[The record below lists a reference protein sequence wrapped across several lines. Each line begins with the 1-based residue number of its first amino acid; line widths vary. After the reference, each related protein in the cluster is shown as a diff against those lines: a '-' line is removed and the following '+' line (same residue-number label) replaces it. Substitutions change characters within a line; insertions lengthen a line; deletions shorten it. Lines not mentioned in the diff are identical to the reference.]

1 MLKKREAI
9 IIGAGL
15 AGATVANILA
25 KKNYKVTIY
34 EKNNFIGGNCFDY
47 YKKNILIH
55 KYGPHI
61 FHTNKKKIYDF
72 VCKYTKLNNF
82 INKVY
87 VRHKNLLF
95 PLPINFTSIKII
107 AKDNADYIIQKLK
120 KKFSKTKLIT
130 LSQLKQIND
139 AKIKKF
145 YRFIFQ
151 NVYANYTAKMWGV
164 KFDKVD
170 PKTINRVK
178 IILGNE
184 HNYFPQDKYQGLPI
198 STYTQMITRM
208 LKHKNIKINLKT
220 DGKKILKFDFKNKK
234 IYLNKL
240 EFNGLIFYCGSLDE
254 LVNYKFGILP
264 YRSLKIQFLFLKKK
278 KFQQSAIINYPSHPK
293 MTRICEYKQMTRQ
306 KNINNTIVSKE
317 YPKSFILSN
326 KQCNHRFYPIINKKN
341 LAKYNQYLKLFK
353 IFPNFYPL
361 GRLGLYKYF
370 DMDDT
375 IEYAMKLANSFH
387 RR

>member
-1 MLKKREAI
+1 MLKKKEAI
-9 IIGAGL
+9 IVGAGL
-15 AGATVANILA
+15 AGATIANILA
-25 KKNYKVTIY
+25 KKNYKITVY

-61 FHTNKKKIYDF
+61 FHTNKKEIYDF
-72 VCKYTKLNNF
+72 VCKYAKLNNF

-107 AKDNADYIIQKLK
+107 AKDDADYIIQKLR
-120 KKFSKTKLIT
+120 KKFGKTKLIT
-130 LSQLKQIND
+130 LSQIKQIND

-164 KFDKVD
+164 KFDKVN

-198 STYTQMITRM
+198 NTYTQMITKM
-208 LKHKNIKINLKT
+208 LEHKNIKINLKT

-234 IYLNKL
+234 IYLNKTK
-240 EFNGLIFYCGSLDE
+240 FNGLIFYCGSLDE
-254 LVNYKFGILP
+254 LANYKFGILP
-264 YRSLKIQFLFLKKK
+264 YRSLKIEFLFKKIK
-278 KFQQSAIINYPSHPK
+278 KFQQSAIINYPSHPR
-293 MTRICEYKQMTRQ
+293 MTRICEYKLMTQQ
-306 KNINNTIVSKE
+306 KNIDNTIISKE
-317 YPKSFILSN
+317 YPKPFILLN
-326 KQCNHRFYPIINKKN
+326 KRCNHRFYPIINKKN
-341 LAKYNQYLKLFK
+341 LVKYNRYLRLFK

-375 IEYAMKLANSFH
+375 IEYAMKLANSFC
-387 RR
+387 

>member
-1 MLKKREAI
+1 MLKKKEAI

-25 KKNYKVTIY
+25 KKKYKIIVY

-61 FHTNKKKIYDF
+61 FHTNKKEIYDF

-107 AKDNADYIIQKLK
+107 AKDDANYIIQKLK
-120 KKFSKTKLIT
+120 KKFRKTKLLT

-151 NVYANYTAKMWGV
+151 NVYANYTAKM
-164 KFDKVD
+164 
-170 PKTINRVK
+170 
-178 IILGNE
+178 
-184 HNYFPQDKYQGLPI
+184 
-198 STYTQMITRM
+198 
-208 LKHKNIKINLKT
+208 
-220 DGKKILKFDFKNKK
+220 
-234 IYLNKL
+234 
-240 EFNGLIFYCGSLDE
+240 
-254 LVNYKFGILP
+254 
-264 YRSLKIQFLFLKKK
+264 
-278 KFQQSAIINYPSHPK
+278 
-293 MTRICEYKQMTRQ
+293 
-306 KNINNTIVSKE
+306 
-317 YPKSFILSN
+317 
-326 KQCNHRFYPIINKKN
+326 
-341 LAKYNQYLKLFK
+341 
-353 IFPNFYPL
+353 
-361 GRLGLYKYF
+361 
-370 DMDDT
+370 
-375 IEYAMKLANSFH
+375 
-387 RR
+387 

>member
-1 MLKKREAI
+1 MLRKKEAI
-9 IIGAGL
+9 IVGAGL

-25 KKNYKVTIY
+25 KKKYKVIVY

-72 VCKYTKLNNF
+72 VRKYAKLNNF

-87 VRHKNLLF
+87 VQHKNLLF

-107 AKDNADYIIQKLK
+107 AKNDADYIIQKLR
-120 KKFSKTKLIT
+120 KKFGKTKLIT
-130 LSQLKQIND
+130 LSQLRQIND
-139 AKIKKF
+139 TKIKKF

-164 KFDKVD
+164 KFDKVN

-178 IILGNE
+178 IILSNE

-198 STYTQMITRM
+198 NTYTQMITKM
-208 LKHKNIKINLKT
+208 LEHKNIKINLKT
-220 DGKKILKFDFKNKK
+220 DGKKVLKFDFKNKK
-234 IYLNKL
+234 IYLNKTK
-240 EFNGLIFYCGSLDE
+240 FNGLIFYCGSLDE
-254 LVNYKFGILP
+254 LANYKFGILP
-264 YRSLKIQFLFLKKK
+264 YRSLKIEFFFKKIK

-293 MTRICEYKQMTRQ
+293 MTRICEYKQMTQQ
-306 KNINNTIVSKE
+306 KNIENTIISKE
-317 YPKSFILSN
+317 YPKPFILSGR
-326 KQCNHRFYPIINKKN
+326 QCNHRFYPIVNKKN
-341 LAKYNQYLKLFK
+341 LFKHNQYLKLFK

-361 GRLGLYKYF
+361 GRLGLYRYF

-375 IEYAMKLANSFH
+375 IEYAMKLANSF
-387 RR
+387 R